1 MSKSTK
7 LDVDKELAKLDELRK
22 LRNISLDELFTL
34 IEYLKVNYDPE
45 RSLKVIACLSAR
57 MESDD
62 YVPPELLQALIKHAF
77 ALIMEGKN
85 ADQAFGLAPIRG
97 RYARPNNESRNMQ
110 ITALV
115 ILTLRKQIY
124 WKDANGKIIDLIL
137 QFIDWE
143 DAVGQVSDYMELGE
157 RTVSRAYGEYGSF
170 FSSLENKLLKG
181 YLSDDDIAQLSFKE
195 PPYDDIVT

>member
-1 MSKSTK
+1 MLSTRMSKSTK

-77 ALIMEGKN
+77 ALIVEGRT
-85 ADQAFGLAPIRG
+85 ADQAFGLKPVKGQYPRL
-97 RYARPNNESRNMQ
+97 NNELRNMQ
-110 ITALV
+110 AAALV
-115 ILTLRKQIY
+115 FLQMRK
-124 WKDANGKIIDLIL
+124 DNN
-137 QFIDWE
+137 WE
-143 DAVGQVSDYMELGE
+143 NSVTDVAEAMELNDSVV
-157 RTVSRAYGEYGSF
+157 RRAYSEYKDVF
-170 FSSLENKLLKG
+170 FWLPNETLEDLAGNL
-181 YLSDDDIAQLSFKE
+181 QLPS
-195 PPYDDIVT
+195 